1 MSKKTNVPF
10 ESSVSLN
17 LGEINITTGVLES
30 IAAKAASEV
39 EGVYKL
45 HASVQNEIGGF
56 VTRSRDRIGVKVR
69 REDNAIAIDT
79 EIRLQYGFSVPEVA
93 IKVQERV
100 KEQILFMTDLVVQ
113 EVNVHVVSIETEPAS
128 EQEYLHLDEEFEDGE
143 TFE

>member
-10 ESSVSLN
+10 ESNVSLN

-69 REDNAIAIDT
+69 REENAIVIDT
-79 EIRLQYGFSVPEVA
+79 ESCPTSLRLISRIIIGKSPCVGTIY
-93 IKVQERV
+93 KVSYSTPS
-100 KEQILFMTDLVVQ
+100 I
-113 EVNVHVVSIETEPAS
+113 VSTC
-128 EQEYLHLDEEFEDGE
+128 
-143 TFE
+143 

>member
-1 MSKKTNVPF
+1 MSKQTG
-10 ESSVSLN
+10 VSLN

-39 EGVYKL
+39 EGVHKL

-56 VTRSRDRIGVKVR
+56 MTRNRDRIGVKVR
-69 REDNAIAIDT
+69 RENNAIAIDT
-79 EIRLQYGFSVPEVA
+79 EIRLNYGYSVPEVA

-113 EVNVHVVSIETEPAS
+113 EVNVHVVSIETEPTS
-128 EQEYLHLDEEFEDGE
+128 DDDYLHLDEETELEDGE
-143 TFE
+143 VFE

>member
-1 MSKKTNVPF
+1 MSKQSN
-10 ESSVSLN
+10 VSLN

-56 VTRSRDRIGVKVR
+56 VTRNRDRIGVKVR
-69 REDNAIAIDT
+69 RESNAIAIDT
-79 EIRLQYGFSVPEVA
+79 EIRLKYGFSVPDVA
-93 IKVQERV
+93 IKIQEKV

-113 EVNVHVVSIETEPAS
+113 EVNVHVVSIETEPTS
-128 EQEYLHLDEEFEDGE
+128 DHDYLHLDEETELENGEVFE
-143 TFE
+143 

>member
-1 MSKKTNVPF
+1 MSKQTG
-10 ESSVSLN
+10 VSLN

-39 EGVYKL
+39 EGVHKL

-56 VTRSRDRIGVKVR
+56 MTRNRDRIGVKVR
-69 REDNAIAIDT
+69 RENNAIAIDT
-79 EIRLQYGFSVPEVA
+79 EIRLNYGYSVPEVA

-113 EVNVHVVSIETEPAS
+113 EVNVHVVSIETEPTS
-128 EQEYLHLDEEFEDGE
+128 DYDYLHLDEETELENGEVFE
-143 TFE
+143 

>member
-1 MSKKTNVPF
+1 MSKQTG
-10 ESSVSLN
+10 VSLN

-39 EGVYKL
+39 EGVHKL

-56 VTRSRDRIGVKVR
+56 MTRNRDRIGVKVR
-69 REDNAIAIDT
+69 RENNAIAIDT
-79 EIRLQYGFSVPEVA
+79 EIRLNYGYSVPEVA

-113 EVNVHVVSIETEPAS
+113 EVNVHVVSIETEPTS
-128 EQEYLHLDEEFEDGE
+128 DYDYLHLDEETELEDGE
-143 TFE
+143 VFE